1 MRARIPTLLAALALP
16 CVLAGL
22 LAGPAGAQTFSGQGA
37 SPTMVLPGTAPAPA
51 APRPPEPRSEPVLP
65 LRRLPAIAA
74 PLRLWGEAGRLAWP
88 LYVTE
93 AQARSGGRIRIGYM
107 AAVSV
112 LPDASALTVT
122 LNGAALGAAPVA
134 GGHGLQQ
141 VMVEVP
147 PNRLAPGFN
156 ALGVELRQRHRVDCT
171 VAASYELWTQIDPE
185 STGFL
190 PAPFSAPAPAAL
202 SELPAAALASGGAL
216 PIRIVQTGARMTE
229 RGVERALEAVQALAL
244 AARAGQPVVAFGT
257 GAGDGVAAGE
267 GLALAAAP
275 VAELAGLVDPA
286 ALGPVSGPVTGPR
299 LALVPGGPER
309 RALVVATGTNE
320 AEVAQAVAELARA
333 AAAPP
338 RGTPEGLRALADA
351 EGRRV
356 SGGESLTLADLGLP
370 DMPVRGR
377 SHRVAVDLAF
387 PADVMP
393 ADYDRV
399 VLDLDLLQG
408 GDVGAGAQVVVEV
421 NGRNAASAALGRAG
435 GSGRRSVPLPLGR
448 FRPGLNRIV
457 IKAELPGPAP
467 ESCAEEPGPV
477 RLTLRAGTRLTIPPL
492 ARILRQPDLAQ
503 TLAGALPYAG
513 SARRPTLVVP
523 APDAD
528 SMAAAA
534 TLAARLG
541 VAAGRPLPFAFAA
554 ARAVEGPAVVVG
566 PLRALD
572 GAAGAAAE
580 AGRLRAAWDAPTPP
594 RLPLPSLRRTVLRL
608 DGVPAC
614 LARGTAA
621 EPQGESA
628 QGGPDGPDPGHAA
641 ALLAQAVTGPA
652 GDDLLTVLTAPSPAQ
667 LREAAACL
675 AHPRAWSRPEGR
687 LATLSGADGTLASQA
702 PPDYRFALSGPPAL
716 ANLRRIAAGWL
727 SLHVAWYGLAALAL
741 AGLLA
746 GSTRLLVRN
755 LGRRSP

>member
-1 MRARIPTLLAALALP
+1 MRARIPALLTALTLA
-16 CVLAGL
+16 V
-22 LAGPAGAQTFSGQGA
+22 PAWAQTFSGQGA
-37 SPTMVLPGTAPAPA
+37 SPTMVLPGPQAAPQAVAPA
-51 APRPPEPRSEPVLP
+51 RPPEPRRAEAIPDASPEAAP

-74 PLRLWGEAGRLAWP
+74 PLRLWGEAGSLTWP
-88 LYVTE
+88 LFVTE
-93 AQARSGGRIRIGYM
+93 AQARSGGRIRIGY
-107 AAVSV
+107 AASVSV
-112 LPDASALTVT
+112 LPEASTLAVS

-141 VMVEVP
+141 VTVDVP

-156 ALGVELRQRHRVDCT
+156 ALAVEVRQRHRVDCT
-171 VAASYELWTQIDPE
+171 VAATYELWTQIDPE

-202 SELPAAALASGGAL
+202 SELPATALGSGGAL
-216 PIRIVQTGARMTE
+216 PIRILQTGARMSE

-244 AARAGQPVVAFGT
+244 AARAGQPVAEFGT
-257 GAGDGVAAGE
+257 GAGEGE
-267 GLALAAAP
+267 GLALAVAP
-275 VAELAGLVDPA
+275 VAELAGIVDPA
-286 ALGPVSGPVTGPR
+286 SLGPVTGPH
-299 LALVPGGPER
+299 LALVPGGPGR
-309 RALVVATGTNE
+309 RPLVVATGPGE
-320 AEVAQAVAELARA
+320 AEAAQAVAELARLA
-333 AAAPP
+333 AVPP
-338 RGTPEGLRALADA
+338 RGAPEGLRALADA

-356 SGGESLTLADLGLP
+356 SGGESLALADLGLA
-370 DMPVRGR
+370 DMAVRGR
-377 SHRVAVDLAF
+377 SHRVALDLAF
-387 PADVMP
+387 PADFMA

-399 VLDLDLLQG
+399 VLDLDLFQG
-408 GDVGAGAQVVVEV
+408 ADLGPGAQVVVEV
-421 NGRNAASAALGRAG
+421 NERSAASAALGRGQGPA
-435 GSGRRSVPLPLGR
+435 RRALPLPLGR
-448 FRPGLNRIV
+448 FRPGLNRVV
-457 IKAELPGPAP
+457 IKTELPGPEA
-467 ESCAEEPGPV
+467 CADAPGPV

-513 SARRPTLVVP
+513 SARRPTLAVP

-528 SMAAAA
+528 AMAAAA

-572 GAAGAAAE
+572 GAAAAAAE
-580 AGRLRAAWDAPTPP
+580 AGRLRAAWEAAPPP
-594 RLPLPSLRRTVLRL
+594 RLAPASLQRKALRL

-614 LARGTAA
+614 LARGAA
-621 EPQGESA
+621 DEPQSG
-628 QGGPDGPDPGHAA
+628 QGNGQAGGQDGAPPDPGRAA
-641 ALLAQAVTGPA
+641 AVLAQAVAGPA

-675 AHPRAWSRPEGR
+675 AHPRVWSRPEGR
-687 LATLSGADGTLASQA
+687 RAALSGADSTVASERPA
-702 PPDYRFALSGPPAL
+702 DTRFALSGPPSP

-727 SLHVAWYGLAALAL
+727 SLHAAWYGLAALAL
-741 AGLLA
+741 AGMLA